1 MNHMKNLIRMNGD
14 MEYNQ
19 KFILDFLKL
28 LFFQDKNFSMRK
40 DQCLTMIAL
49 VLCLLNE
56 SRIHCQL
63 NELSRRVAK
72 LIYFMKVTTMALI
85 FEESQDD
92 LNVLQKRTIELDYLK
107 FYQKTENNPIMTLIR
122 FAKYVASFGTGE
134 KLPSVYWVVDSNFTN
149 LQVGLTTISIRDL
162 YNLEGK
168 LLRNPGSLN

>member
-1 MNHMKNLIRMNGD
+1 MNHMKNLIRMNGV

-92 LNVLQKRTIELDYLK
+92 LNVLQKRTIELDCGFKLY
-107 FYQKTENNPIMTLIR
+107 E
-122 FAKYVASFGTGE
+122 FAGWAYDYF
-134 KLPSVYWVVDSNFTN
+134 D
-149 LQVGLTTISIRDL
+149 
-162 YNLEGK
+162 
-168 LLRNPGSLN
+168 